1 MKHNQVLAT
10 FNVSAMDETITMKSI
25 NVENNIFHDFQTDS
39 CLKGI
44 LEPVEDANSIED
56 VQSIINQSA
65 EGLPTVKTP
74 NC

>member
-1 MKHNQVLAT
+1 MT
-10 FNVSAMDETITMKSI
+10 FK
-25 NVENNIFHDFQTDS
+25 Q
-39 CLKGI
+39 KGI
-44 LEPVEDANSIED
+44 LEPIEDANSIED